1 MLTLDPITAGV
12 HHLQASVLA
21 GPLADP
27 APAGGQG
34 SAVLIVVILVAV
46 LLLGA
51 ALKQLG
57 RAFVP
62 IGELVRLVLSAL
74 AVAALLFG
82 AIALLIGVLVV
93 SAANR

>member
-1 MLTLDPITAGV
+1 
-12 HHLQASVLA
+12 
-21 GPLADP
+21 
-27 APAGGQG
+27 
-34 SAVLIVVILVAV
+34 
-46 LLLGA
+46 
-51 ALKQLG
+51 LG

-93 SAANR
+93 SAASR